1 MMQIMKIDAARERE
15 LHQAYLDR
23 KFPFPPNIWRPT
35 LTKEQEDQQK
45 KDVESGLL
53 PF

>member
-1 MMQIMKIDAARERE
+1 MIQVMKIDAARERE

-23 KFPFPPNIWRPT
+23 KFPMPPNNWRPT

-45 KDVESGLL
+45 KEIESGLL

>member
-1 MMQIMKIDAARERE
+1 MMQIMKIDSARERE
-15 LHQAYLDR
+15 LHQAYIDR
-23 KFPFPPNIWRPT
+23 KFPMSPNIWRPT

-45 KDVESGLL
+45 KDVADGIL